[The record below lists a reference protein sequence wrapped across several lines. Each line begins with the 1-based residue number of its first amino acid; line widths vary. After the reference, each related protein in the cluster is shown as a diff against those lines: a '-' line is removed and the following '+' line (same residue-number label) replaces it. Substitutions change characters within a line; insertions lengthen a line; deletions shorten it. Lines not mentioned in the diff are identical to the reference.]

1 MSHQGILRKRIEE
14 RLEELDKGIKTL
26 ARTWARD
33 DPDVWEDLA
42 QEARIAVYL
51 ELKENPESP
60 DAYLSQRAKHVI
72 LDYRKK
78 GKSVYG
84 KLFRTFGRPRVWLLT
99 SLDANPNVPP
109 VVRSRRLN
117 PVEDQA
123 LARVA
128 YGELRDRL
136 TQQQAQYLALRLQGY
151 QGKEVDF
158 LLGLTKKQ
166 GFYLRKKIKR
176 VAQEC
181 LMNQIIAG
189 S

>member
-1 MSHQGILRKRIEE
+1 MSDQGLLLERIEQ
-14 RLEELDKGIKTL
+14 RLEDLDKGIQSM

-42 QEARIAVYL
+42 QEGRLAIYL
-51 ELKENPESP
+51 ELRANPDSP
-60 DAYLSQRAKHVI
+60 DAHLFQRAKHVI
-72 LDYRKK
+72 LDYRKQ
-78 GKSVYG
+78 GKSVDG
-84 KLFRTFGRPRVWLLT
+84 KLHRTFGRPHVWILT
-99 SLDANPNVPP
+99 SLDANPKVLL
-109 VVRSRRLN
+109 VFRSRWAN
-117 PVEDQA
+117 PVQDQA
-123 LARVA
+123 LARVT
-128 YGELRDRL
+128 YDELRERL
-136 TQQQAQYLALRLQGY
+136 TGQQARYLALRLQGY

-158 LLGLTKKQ
+158 LLDLTKKQ